1 MKYKYAKTAYLS
13 FVFGEILLA
22 VVLLWYFYSK
32 NGDIK
37 WIKKMLITLTGYLTV
52 FLSLASPEYLN
63 RFVEFH
69 DDYVVFNSFRI
80 PRKGVKSFNVK
91 YEDILRL
98 DATVIPIIGIY
109 KVKVK
114 CNNVPWNIPVTW
126 CMSRHNELFSKLC
139 SYAEEHNPNV
149 NIDERLIEILEKKG
163 YRETD

>member
-1 MKYKYAKTAYLS
+1 MKYKYSKFS
-13 FVFGEILLA
+13 FYFQCIFVVVFSFSLLYYMYFNYGDIRFLKRTGVTITGVLA
-22 VVLLWYFYSK
+22 VWYMIY
-32 NGDIK
+32 
-37 WIKKMLITLTGYLTV
+37 
-52 FLSLASPEYLN
+52 SPEYIK

-69 DDYVVFNSFRI
+69 DNYVVFNSFRI

-126 CMSRHNELFSKLC
+126 CMSHHNELFSKLC
-139 SYAEEHNPNV
+139 SYAKGHNPNV
-149 NIDERLIEILEKKG
+149 SIDERLIEILEKKG